1 KTGGNVD
8 SSAAIGSDGT
18 IYVGSWDDNL
28 YAIDPD
34 GSKKWFYKTGGNV
47 KSSPAIGSDGNI
59 YFGSLDDNLYAIS
72 PDGSRK
78 WVYQTESNVNSSPA
92 IGANGSIY
100 IGSSKGIMYSINSS
114 SFGLANSP
122 WAAYGQ
128 NSNRTARIPLLV
140 ADQIKITSFNNHA
153 ALFTLSFETKSDS
166 TYTIEVTQDL
176 KQWDEIGEVQGTGS
190 SVNFTDPRLP
200 VIPFERNYFRVKLE
214 E

>member
-1 KTGGNVD
+1 
-8 SSAAIGSDGT
+8 
-18 IYVGSWDDNL
+18 
-28 YAIDPD
+28 
-34 GSKKWFYKTGGNV
+34 
-47 KSSPAIGSDGNI
+47 
-59 YFGSLDDNLYAIS
+59 
-72 PDGSRK
+72 
-78 WVYQTESNVNSSPA
+78 
-92 IGANGSIY
+92 
-100 IGSSKGIMYSINSS
+100 
-114 SFGLANSP
+114 
-122 WAAYGQ
+122 
-128 NSNRTARIPLLV
+128 LLV